1 MRLTIQELA
10 DIARELLA
18 NPGMSLQEAL
28 NSVGLDD
35 LEAQDLSA
43 ETLEDLHELAVQCA
57 CGYWRRP
64 DEVNAEGVCH
74 AGCPK

>member
-1 MRLTIQELA
+1 MRLTLQELA

-18 NPGMSLQEAL
+18 SPGMSLQDAL

-35 LEAQDLSA
+35 LYAKDLSK
-43 ETLEDLHELAVQCA
+43 ETLEDLRELAVQCA

-64 DEVNAEGVCH
+64 DEVNSEGVCH
-74 AGCPK
+74 KDCP